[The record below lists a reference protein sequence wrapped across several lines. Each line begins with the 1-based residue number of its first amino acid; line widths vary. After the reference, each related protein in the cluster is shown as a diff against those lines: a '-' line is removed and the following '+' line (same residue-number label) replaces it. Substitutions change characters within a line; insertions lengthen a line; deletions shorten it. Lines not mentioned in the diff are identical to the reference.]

1 MPRVP
6 KSPWRSNDEP
16 ESKENAF
23 NPSRLTLARRR
34 RGLTK
39 IGLAKLLG
47 VIPRAVIGFETGEY
61 APSSDTLAQMERV
74 LGFPA
79 AFFLGDD
86 IDEPQAFAVSFRS
99 LSKMTAMHRAMAL
112 SQGAF
117 AIHLC
122 RWLDERFELPECS
135 VPDLSQESD
144 PEAAAESLREL
155 WGVGELPIRNM
166 IHLLESKGVR
176 VFSLSVDAQEVDAF
190 STWKGPA
197 PYVFLN
203 SYKSSEHSRFDAA
216 HELGHLV
223 MHKHGGPQ
231 GKKAEQEANA
241 FASAFLMPKGSV
253 LPHAPRFPTL
263 STLTKLK
270 KIWITSV
277 AAVNRRLHD
286 LDLISDWHYRS
297 LCIEISKAGYRV
309 SEPDEAP
316 RETSL
321 ILPKL
326 LANLYAEDGL
336 SRSRISQEL
345 TIPLEELENLL
356 FSLVMTGIIGGRMN
370 ESQPKNQP
378 LLARVK

>member
-6 KSPWRSNDEP
+6 KSPWRSSAEV
-16 ESKENAF
+16 EGNAF

-39 IGLAKLLG
+39 VGLAKLLG
-47 VIPRAVIGFETGEY
+47 VIPRAVIGFEAGEY
-61 APSSDTLAQMERV
+61 APSSDTLAEMERV
-74 LGFPA
+74 LRFPS

-86 IDEPQAFAVSFRS
+86 IDEPRAFAVSFRS

-117 AIHLC
+117 ALHLC
-122 RWLDERFELPECS
+122 EWLDGRFELPQCE

-155 WGVGELPIRNM
+155 WGIGELPIRNM

-190 STWKGPA
+190 STWKGSS
-197 PYVFLN
+197 PYIFLN
-203 SYKSSEHSRFDAA
+203 SFKSAEHSRFDAA

-223 MHKHGGPQ
+223 LHKHGGPQ
-231 GKKAEQEANA
+231 GKRAEQEANS
-241 FASAFLMPKGSV
+241 FASAFLMPRGSV
-253 LPHAPRFPTL
+253 IARAPRF
-263 STLTKLK
+263 STLASLIQLK
-270 KIWITSV
+270 KVWAVSV
-277 AAVNRRLHD
+277 AALNRRLHD
-286 LDLISDWHYRS
+286 LGLISDWHYRS
-297 LCIEISKAGYRV
+297 LCIEMSKVGYRV
-309 SEPDEAP
+309 SEPNEGP

-326 LANLYAEDGL
+326 LANLYEEDGI
-336 SRSRISQEL
+336 SRFRISQDL
-345 TIPLEELENLL
+345 TLPVEELENLL
-356 FSLVMTGIIGGRMN
+356 FSLVMTGISGGRVN
-370 ESQPKNQP
+370 EPHPKSVPQ
-378 LLARVK
+378 LARVK